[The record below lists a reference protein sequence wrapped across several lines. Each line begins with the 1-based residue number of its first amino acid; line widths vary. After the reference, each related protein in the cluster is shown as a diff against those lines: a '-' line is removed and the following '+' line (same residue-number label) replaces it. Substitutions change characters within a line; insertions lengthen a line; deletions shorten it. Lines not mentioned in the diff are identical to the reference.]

1 MMDILSSLIQ
11 RDTLTLEEE
20 LNLKRSK
27 HLFVQWLVGGNRRS
41 VPKEA
46 KPFLEAHPEE
56 AKALFDHY
64 RQRARK
70 KQKVKMNLF
79 LI

>member
-1 MMDILSSLIQ
+1 MDILSSLLEKKA
-11 RDTLTLEEE
+11 LTLEDE
-20 LNLKRSK
+20 LDLKRSK
-27 HLFVQWLVGGNRRS
+27 HHFVQWLVGGNRRS

-46 KPFLEAHPEE
+46 KPFLEAYPEE
-56 AKALFDHY
+56 AKALFDRY